1 MCLLFVAMFLFA
13 QASNAA
19 TYPLNLTPGRSWPLS
34 VIADSSRGFVYFDT
48 TSGEYPPT
56 GFSFGIINVTTHAV
70 TKILPLDVN
79 PGAMALNQR
88 SGDVYV
94 AGSTSIAVL
103 DARNLSFVRQIAIGR
118 PILSIT
124 YDSSVSQNLFVTSGN
139 HVFSVNP
146 QTGVIE
152 RNATFANHVDGI
164 ALDPANGRLFVGEY
178 PYGGISVLNASSLAP
193 LSTIALPGC
202 CALQFALDDTTQVIY
217 AATGTNFMYSVN
229 AATDTFDKSVQVA
242 PSAQNSTN
250 SIVVDNNT
258 GRVYVATSPG
268 GSIIE
273 LDSAGNVVGHYEVQS
288 QSQVA
293 GMAVDTKTEELYA
306 TNYHQ
311 ITVFDAA
318 RPRTFF
324 FLIAVT
330 GAVVAVATIGVY
342 LFLRRRDNRERMQI
356 QLGKQTEGGVQ

>member
-1 MCLLFVAMFLFA
+1 
-13 QASNAA
+13 
-19 TYPLNLTPGRSWPLS
+19 
-34 VIADSSRGFVYFDT
+34 
-48 TSGEYPPT
+48 
-56 GFSFGIINVTTHAV
+56 
-70 TKILPLDVN
+70 
-79 PGAMALNQR
+79 
-88 SGDVYV
+88 
-94 AGSTSIAVL
+94 AGSTSVAVL
-103 DARNLSFVRQIAIGR
+103 DGGNLSFVRQIVIGH
-118 PILSIT
+118 PILSIA

-139 HVFSVNP
+139 TVFSVNP
-146 QTGVIE
+146 RTGTLE
-152 RNATFANHVDGI
+152 RNATFANDVDGI

-178 PYGGISVLNASSLAP
+178 PDGVISVLNASSLAP
-193 LSTIALPGC
+193 LSTIVLPGC
-202 CALQFALDDTTQVIY
+202 CALQFAIDATTQVMY
-217 AATGTNFMYSVN
+217 AATGTNFIYSVN

-250 SIVVDNNT
+250 SIVVDNET

-330 GAVVAVATIGVY
+330 GVVVAVAAIGIF
-342 LFLRRRDNRERMQI
+342 LFLRRRGNRERTQI
-356 QLGKQTEGGVQ
+356 QSGRQTEGRLQ

>member
-1 MCLLFVAMFLFA
+1 LLFVALFLFA

-19 TYPLNLTPGRSWPLS
+19 TYPLNITPGRSWPLS
-34 VIADSSRGFVYFDT
+34 IIADSSRGLVYFDT

-56 GFSFGIINVTTHAV
+56 GFSFGIINTTTHAV

-79 PGAMALNQR
+79 PGAMTLNQK

-94 AGSTSIAVL
+94 AGSTSIAVF
-103 DARNLSFVRQIAIGR
+103 DAGNLSFVRQIAIGR
-118 PILSIT
+118 PILSMA
-124 YDSSVSQNLFVTSGN
+124 YDSSVSQNLFVTSRN
-139 HVFSVNP
+139 SVFSVNP
-146 QTGVIE
+146 RTGALE
-152 RNATFANHVDGI
+152 RNATFANYVDGI

-178 PYGGISVLNASSLAP
+178 PEGEISVLNASSLAP
-193 LSTIALPGC
+193 LGTIALPGC
-202 CALQFALDDTTQVIY
+202 CALQFSLDVATQVMY
-217 AATGTNFMYSVN
+217 AATGTNFMYAVN

-273 LDSAGNVVGHYEVQS
+273 LDSAGNVVGHYVVQS
-288 QSQVA
+288 QSQVS
-293 GMAVDTKTEELYA
+293 GMTLDTKTEELYA

-324 FLIAVT
+324 FLIVVT
-330 GAVVAVATIGVY
+330 GAVVTVAAIGIY
-342 LFLRRRDNRERMQI
+342 LFVRRRDNKGRMQI
-356 QLGKQTEGGVQ
+356 QLGRQTEGRPP